1 MLAYFL
7 KINVAIALFY
17 AFYRLFFYKD
27 TFFTWRRAALL
38 CFFAISAVY
47 PLLNIQTWIT
57 EQEPMVAMADLYAD
71 IVLPEFTI
79 TPEQATSDWKT
90 LLLQTVGF
98 AYWGMVIVL
107 AIRFFIQLAGI
118 IRLAFRCRKAKI
130 GNTNVHLLRQA
141 SGPFS
146 FFHWIFIHPTSHT
159 EDELSEILTHEQ
171 THANQWHSIDVLVS
185 EIVCIFCWFNPFAW
199 LMKREIR
206 TNLEYLA
213 DNRVLETGHDSKA
226 YQYHLLGLSH
236 HKAAATIYNS
246 FNVLP
251 LKKRIK
257 MMNKKRTR
265 EIGRTKYLMFLPL
278 AALLMIISNIEAV
291 ARTTK
296 EMAKDVIEAVEE
308 NLASNSTTPEMEVAT
323 EAIPVETPI
332 SQQDKDKLVTYKGK
346 VVDKDGKPVEGA
358 ELLIDG
364 SHKLPQDQSF
374 VTDKNGNFS
383 FMAFENAHIGV
394 IWNKNDKY
402 MLKGIRYDQKER
414 TNLKI
419 VMDDQWQNPPSNDP
433 NNPVFEVV
441 EIMPEFPDGGMSGL
455 MQFLSKN
462 IQYPINAQKNHTQGR
477 VTVQFV
483 VNKDGSISEPKIIRG
498 VDPDLDGEAIRVIS
512 LMPKWKPGMQ
522 KGQPVRVKYTV
533 PVMFR
538 LSDDGQKEEY
548 KPIPKI
554 DETVVVGY
562 ASKQAPTEED
572 PVFEVVENMPEFA
585 GGMGGL
591 MQYLSK
597 NIKYPVEAQK
607 AGIQGRVI
615 MQVIIDKN
623 GNVTNPKVTQP
634 VDPLLDTEAIRVTA
648 SMPKWKPGTQRGMPV
663 NVKYTFL
670 IFNSTI
676 KSRMQ
681 ITIYLCIFTTSVGA
695 ISTFRL
701 STWRTTLAANCRK
714 ARPVTV
720 FSSSATGVPLSPLSQ
735 MLCTIGICPNKGTFI
750 SSASFL
756 APSFPKI

>member
-17 AFYRLFFYKD
+17 AFYRLFFYKA

-562 ASKQAPTEED
+562 ASKQAPAEEE

-663 NVKYTFL
+663 NVKYTFP
-670 IFNSTI
+670 I
-676 KSRMQ
+676 
-681 ITIYLCIFTTSVGA
+681 V
-695 ISTFRL
+695 FRL
-701 STWRTTLAANCRK
+701 
-714 ARPVTV
+714 
-720 FSSSATGVPLSPLSQ
+720 Q
-735 MLCTIGICPNKGTFI
+735 
-750 SSASFL
+750 
-756 APSFPKI
+756 

>member
-383 FMAFENAHIGV
+383 FTAFENAHIGV

-562 ASKQAPTEED
+562 ASKQAPAEED

-663 NVKYTFL
+663 NVKYTFP
-670 IFNSTI
+670 I
-676 KSRMQ
+676 
-681 ITIYLCIFTTSVGA
+681 V
-695 ISTFRL
+695 FRL
-701 STWRTTLAANCRK
+701 
-714 ARPVTV
+714 
-720 FSSSATGVPLSPLSQ
+720 Q
-735 MLCTIGICPNKGTFI
+735 
-750 SSASFL
+750 
-756 APSFPKI
+756 

>member
-27 TFFTWRRAALL
+27 TFFMWRRAALL

-562 ASKQAPTEED
+562 ASKQAPAEED
-572 PVFEVVENMPEFA
+572 PIFEVVENMPEFA

-663 NVKYTFL
+663 NVKYTFP
-670 IFNSTI
+670 I
-676 KSRMQ
+676 
-681 ITIYLCIFTTSVGA
+681 V
-695 ISTFRL
+695 FRL
-701 STWRTTLAANCRK
+701 
-714 ARPVTV
+714 
-720 FSSSATGVPLSPLSQ
+720 Q
-735 MLCTIGICPNKGTFI
+735 
-750 SSASFL
+750 
-756 APSFPKI
+756 

>member
-79 TPEQATSDWKT
+79 TPEQATSDWKS

-462 IQYPINAQKNHTQGR
+462 IQYPINPQKNHTQGR

-562 ASKQAPTEED
+562 ASKQAPAEED

-663 NVKYTFL
+663 NVKYTFP
-670 IFNSTI
+670 I
-676 KSRMQ
+676 
-681 ITIYLCIFTTSVGA
+681 V
-695 ISTFRL
+695 FRL
-701 STWRTTLAANCRK
+701 
-714 ARPVTV
+714 
-720 FSSSATGVPLSPLSQ
+720 Q
-735 MLCTIGICPNKGTFI
+735 
-750 SSASFL
+750 
-756 APSFPKI
+756 

>member
-79 TPEQATSDWKT
+79 TPEQAISDWKT

-364 SHKLPQDQSF
+364 SHKLPQNQSF

-562 ASKQAPTEED
+562 ASKQAPAEED

-623 GNVTNPKVTQP
+623 GNVTNPKGTQP

-663 NVKYTFL
+663 NVKYTFP
-670 IFNSTI
+670 I
-676 KSRMQ
+676 
-681 ITIYLCIFTTSVGA
+681 V
-695 ISTFRL
+695 FRL
-701 STWRTTLAANCRK
+701 
-714 ARPVTV
+714 
-720 FSSSATGVPLSPLSQ
+720 Q
-735 MLCTIGICPNKGTFI
+735 
-750 SSASFL
+750 
-756 APSFPKI
+756 

>member
-27 TFFTWRRAALL
+27 TFFTWRRVALL
-38 CFFAISAVY
+38 CFFAVSAVY

-57 EQEPMVAMADLYAD
+57 AQEPMVAMADLYAD
-71 IVLPEFTI
+71 IVLPEFTL
-79 TPEQATSDWKT
+79 TPEKTTFDWKAI
-90 LLLQTVGF
+90 LLQTAGF
-98 AYWGMVIVL
+98 VYWGGVALL
-107 AIRFFIQLAGI
+107 AARFLIQLAGI
-118 IRLAFRCRKAKI
+118 IRLAFRSRKTKI
-130 GNTNVHLLRQA
+130 GNTNVHLLKQA

-323 EAIPVETPI
+323 ETAPLETPAP
-332 SQQDKDKLVTYKGK
+332 QQDKDKLVNYKGV
-346 VVDKDGKPVEGA
+346 VVDKDGKAVEGA
-358 ELLIDG
+358 EFFIDED
-364 SHKLPQDQSF
+364 HKLPQGQSYI
-374 VTDKNGNFS
+374 TGKNGNFS
-383 FMAFENAHIGV
+383 FKAFDNAKMIV
-394 IWNKNDKY
+394 IWKKDGKMMGVPVTVNKENNSN
-402 MLKGIRYDQKER
+402 M
-414 TNLKI
+414 KI
-419 VMDDQWQNPPSNDP
+419 VMDREWQNPPVDDP
-433 NNPVFEVV
+433 DYPVYEVV
-441 EIMPEFPDGGMSGL
+441 ETMPEYPDGGMSGM

-462 IQYPINAQKNHTQGR
+462 IRYPVNAQKNGTQGR
-477 VTVQFV
+477 VTVHFV
-483 VNKDGSISEPKIIRG
+483 VNADGSLSNIGIIRG
-498 VDPDLDGEAIRVIS
+498 VDPELDGEAVRVIS
-512 LMPKWKPGMQ
+512 AMPKWKPGTQ
-522 KGQPVRVKYTV
+522 GGKPVRVKYTV

-538 LSDDGQKEEY
+538 LNDEKKEEF
-548 KPIPKI
+548 KPVPKI
-554 DETVVVGY
+554 DESIVVVGY
-562 ASKQAPTEED
+562 ASQEKSPAEED
-572 PVFEVVENMPEFA
+572 VVFEVVEQMPSFA

-591 MQYLSK
+591 MRYLSK
-597 NIKYPVEAQK
+597 NIKYPVAAQK
-607 AGIQGRVI
+607 AGAQGQVI
-615 MQVIIDKN
+615 VQVIIDSN
-623 GNVTNPKVTQP
+623 GNVTNPKITKS
-634 VDPLLDTEAIRVTA
+634 VDPSLDAEAIRVT
-648 SMPKWKPGTQRGMPV
+648 SNMPKWQPGMQRGKAV
-663 NVKYTFL
+663 NVKYTFPIDFKL
-670 IFNSTI
+670 
-676 KSRMQ
+676 Q
-681 ITIYLCIFTTSVGA
+681 
-695 ISTFRL
+695 
-701 STWRTTLAANCRK
+701 
-714 ARPVTV
+714 
-720 FSSSATGVPLSPLSQ
+720 
-735 MLCTIGICPNKGTFI
+735 
-750 SSASFL
+750 
-756 APSFPKI
+756 

>member
-79 TPEQATSDWKT
+79 TPEQATSDWKS

-308 NLASNSTTPEMEVAT
+308 NLASNSTTPEMEVAA

-562 ASKQAPTEED
+562 ASKQAPAEED

-663 NVKYTFL
+663 NVKYTFP
-670 IFNSTI
+670 I
-676 KSRMQ
+676 
-681 ITIYLCIFTTSVGA
+681 V
-695 ISTFRL
+695 FRL
-701 STWRTTLAANCRK
+701 
-714 ARPVTV
+714 
-720 FSSSATGVPLSPLSQ
+720 Q
-735 MLCTIGICPNKGTFI
+735 
-750 SSASFL
+750 
-756 APSFPKI
+756 

>member
-38 CFFAISAVY
+38 CFFAVSAVY

-146 FFHWIFIHPTSHT
+146 FFHWIFIHSTSHT

-364 SHKLPQDQSF
+364 SHKLPKDQSF

-562 ASKQAPTEED
+562 ASKQAPAEED

-663 NVKYTFL
+663 NVKYTFP
-670 IFNSTI
+670 I
-676 KSRMQ
+676 
-681 ITIYLCIFTTSVGA
+681 V
-695 ISTFRL
+695 FRL
-701 STWRTTLAANCRK
+701 
-714 ARPVTV
+714 
-720 FSSSATGVPLSPLSQ
+720 Q
-735 MLCTIGICPNKGTFI
+735 
-750 SSASFL
+750 
-756 APSFPKI
+756 

>member
-27 TFFTWRRAALL
+27 TFFTWRRVALL
-38 CFFAISAVY
+38 CFFAVSAVY

-71 IVLPEFTI
+71 IVLPEFTL
-79 TPEQATSDWKT
+79 TPEKTTFDWKSI
-90 LLLQTVGF
+90 LLQTAGF
-98 AYWGMVIVL
+98 VYWGGVALL
-107 AIRFFIQLAGI
+107 AGRFLVQLAGI
-118 IRLAFRCRKAKI
+118 IRLAFRSRKTKI
-130 GNTNVHLLRQA
+130 GNTNVHLLKQA
-141 SGPFS
+141 DGPFS
-146 FFHWIFIHPTSHT
+146 FFHWIFIHPASHT
-159 EDELSEILTHEQ
+159 EEELSEILTHEQ
-171 THANQWHSIDVLVS
+171 AHANQWHSIDVLIS
-185 EIVCIFCWFNPFAW
+185 ETACVLCWFNPFAW

-213 DNRVLETGHDSKA
+213 DNRVLETGHDSKS

-236 HKAAATIYNS
+236 YKAAATIYNS

-308 NLASNSTTPEMEVAT
+308 NLASNATTPEMEVAT
-323 EAIPVETPI
+323 EAAPLETPAP
-332 SQQDKDKLVTYKGK
+332 QQDKDKLVNYKGV
-346 VVDKDGKPVEGA
+346 VVDKDGKAVEGA
-358 ELLIDG
+358 EFFIDG
-364 SHKLPQDQSF
+364 DHKLPQGQSY
-374 VTDKNGNFS
+374 VTEKNGNFS
-383 FMAFENAHIGV
+383 FKAFENAKMIV
-394 IWNKNDKY
+394 IWKKDGKMMGLPVAVNKENNSN
-402 MLKGIRYDQKER
+402 M
-414 TNLKI
+414 KI
-419 VMDDQWQNPPSNDP
+419 VMDREWLNPPANDP
-433 NNPVFEVV
+433 DNPVFEVV
-441 EIMPEFPDGGMSGL
+441 EQMPEFPDGGMSGL

-483 VNKDGSISEPKIIRG
+483 VDKDGSISEPGIIRG

-522 KGQPVRVKYTV
+522 KGQPVRVRYTV

-562 ASKQAPTEED
+562 TPKQVPTEED
-572 PVFEVVENMPEFA
+572 PVFEVVENMPEFP

-607 AGIQGRVI
+607 AGTQGRVMI
-615 MQVIIDKN
+615 QVIIDKN
-623 GNVTNPKVTQP
+623 GNITNPKVIQP

-648 SMPKWKPGTQRGMPV
+648 NMPKWKPGTQRGMPV
-663 NVKYTFL
+663 NVKYTFP
-670 IFNSTI
+670 I
-676 KSRMQ
+676 
-681 ITIYLCIFTTSVGA
+681 V
-695 ISTFRL
+695 FRL
-701 STWRTTLAANCRK
+701 
-714 ARPVTV
+714 
-720 FSSSATGVPLSPLSQ
+720 Q
-735 MLCTIGICPNKGTFI
+735 
-750 SSASFL
+750 
-756 APSFPKI
+756 

>member
-308 NLASNSTTPEMEVAT
+308 NLASNSTTPETEVAT

-562 ASKQAPTEED
+562 ASKQAPAEED
-572 PVFEVVENMPEFA
+572 PIFEVVENMPEFA

-663 NVKYTFL
+663 NVKYTFP
-670 IFNSTI
+670 I
-676 KSRMQ
+676 
-681 ITIYLCIFTTSVGA
+681 V
-695 ISTFRL
+695 FRL
-701 STWRTTLAANCRK
+701 
-714 ARPVTV
+714 
-720 FSSSATGVPLSPLSQ
+720 Q
-735 MLCTIGICPNKGTFI
+735 
-750 SSASFL
+750 
-756 APSFPKI
+756 

>member
-346 VVDKDGKPVEGA
+346 VVDKAGKPVEGA
-358 ELLIDG
+358 ELRIDG

-663 NVKYTFL
+663 NVKYTFP
-670 IFNSTI
+670 I
-676 KSRMQ
+676 
-681 ITIYLCIFTTSVGA
+681 V
-695 ISTFRL
+695 FRL
-701 STWRTTLAANCRK
+701 
-714 ARPVTV
+714 
-720 FSSSATGVPLSPLSQ
+720 Q
-735 MLCTIGICPNKGTFI
+735 
-750 SSASFL
+750 
-756 APSFPKI
+756 

>member
-79 TPEQATSDWKT
+79 TPEQATSDWKS

-402 MLKGIRYDQKER
+402 MLKEIRYDQKES

-562 ASKQAPTEED
+562 ASKQAPAEED
-572 PVFEVVENMPEFA
+572 PVFEVVEIMPELA

-663 NVKYTFL
+663 NVKYTFP
-670 IFNSTI
+670 I
-676 KSRMQ
+676 
-681 ITIYLCIFTTSVGA
+681 V
-695 ISTFRL
+695 FRL
-701 STWRTTLAANCRK
+701 
-714 ARPVTV
+714 
-720 FSSSATGVPLSPLSQ
+720 Q
-735 MLCTIGICPNKGTFI
+735 
-750 SSASFL
+750 
-756 APSFPKI
+756 

>member
-98 AYWGMVIVL
+98 AYWGMVIIL

-562 ASKQAPTEED
+562 ASKQAPAEED

-663 NVKYTFL
+663 NVKYTFP
-670 IFNSTI
+670 I
-676 KSRMQ
+676 
-681 ITIYLCIFTTSVGA
+681 V
-695 ISTFRL
+695 FRL
-701 STWRTTLAANCRK
+701 
-714 ARPVTV
+714 
-720 FSSSATGVPLSPLSQ
+720 Q
-735 MLCTIGICPNKGTFI
+735 
-750 SSASFL
+750 
-756 APSFPKI
+756 

>member
-498 VDPDLDGEAIRVIS
+498 VNPDLDGEAIRVIS

-548 KPIPKI
+548 KPMPKI

-562 ASKQAPTEED
+562 ASKQAPAEED

-663 NVKYTFL
+663 NVKYTFP
-670 IFNSTI
+670 I
-676 KSRMQ
+676 
-681 ITIYLCIFTTSVGA
+681 V
-695 ISTFRL
+695 FRL
-701 STWRTTLAANCRK
+701 
-714 ARPVTV
+714 
-720 FSSSATGVPLSPLSQ
+720 Q
-735 MLCTIGICPNKGTFI
+735 
-750 SSASFL
+750 
-756 APSFPKI
+756 

>member
-79 TPEQATSDWKT
+79 TPEQATSDWKS

-562 ASKQAPTEED
+562 ASKQAPAEED
-572 PVFEVVENMPEFA
+572 PIFEVVENMPEFA

-663 NVKYTFL
+663 NVKYTFP
-670 IFNSTI
+670 I
-676 KSRMQ
+676 
-681 ITIYLCIFTTSVGA
+681 V
-695 ISTFRL
+695 FRL
-701 STWRTTLAANCRK
+701 
-714 ARPVTV
+714 
-720 FSSSATGVPLSPLSQ
+720 Q
-735 MLCTIGICPNKGTFI
+735 
-750 SSASFL
+750 
-756 APSFPKI
+756 

>member
-118 IRLAFRCRKAKI
+118 IRLAFRCQKAKI

-308 NLASNSTTPEMEVAT
+308 NLAADSTTPEMEVA

-538 LSDDGQKEEY
+538 LSDNGQKEEY

-562 ASKQAPTEED
+562 ASKQAPAEED

-663 NVKYTFL
+663 NVKYTFP
-670 IFNSTI
+670 I
-676 KSRMQ
+676 
-681 ITIYLCIFTTSVGA
+681 V
-695 ISTFRL
+695 FRL
-701 STWRTTLAANCRK
+701 
-714 ARPVTV
+714 
-720 FSSSATGVPLSPLSQ
+720 Q
-735 MLCTIGICPNKGTFI
+735 
-750 SSASFL
+750 
-756 APSFPKI
+756 

>member
-79 TPEQATSDWKT
+79 TPEQATSDWKS

-296 EMAKDVIEAVEE
+296 EMPKDVIEAVEE

-562 ASKQAPTEED
+562 ASKQAPAEED

-663 NVKYTFL
+663 NVKYTFP
-670 IFNSTI
+670 I
-676 KSRMQ
+676 
-681 ITIYLCIFTTSVGA
+681 V
-695 ISTFRL
+695 FRL
-701 STWRTTLAANCRK
+701 
-714 ARPVTV
+714 
-720 FSSSATGVPLSPLSQ
+720 Q
-735 MLCTIGICPNKGTFI
+735 
-750 SSASFL
+750 
-756 APSFPKI
+756 

>member
-79 TPEQATSDWKT
+79 TPEQATSDWKS

-419 VMDDQWQNPPSNDP
+419 VMDDQGQNPPSNDP

-562 ASKQAPTEED
+562 ASKQAPAEED

-663 NVKYTFL
+663 NVKYTFP
-670 IFNSTI
+670 I
-676 KSRMQ
+676 
-681 ITIYLCIFTTSVGA
+681 V
-695 ISTFRL
+695 FRL
-701 STWRTTLAANCRK
+701 
-714 ARPVTV
+714 
-720 FSSSATGVPLSPLSQ
+720 Q
-735 MLCTIGICPNKGTFI
+735 
-750 SSASFL
+750 
-756 APSFPKI
+756 

>member
-79 TPEQATSDWKT
+79 TPEQATSDWKS

-364 SHKLPQDQSF
+364 SHKLPQNQSF

-562 ASKQAPTEED
+562 ASKQAPAEED

-648 SMPKWKPGTQRGMPV
+648 SMPKWKPGTQRGIPV
-663 NVKYTFL
+663 NVKYTFP
-670 IFNSTI
+670 I
-676 KSRMQ
+676 
-681 ITIYLCIFTTSVGA
+681 V
-695 ISTFRL
+695 FRL
-701 STWRTTLAANCRK
+701 
-714 ARPVTV
+714 
-720 FSSSATGVPLSPLSQ
+720 Q
-735 MLCTIGICPNKGTFI
+735 
-750 SSASFL
+750 
-756 APSFPKI
+756 

>member
-79 TPEQATSDWKT
+79 TPEQATSDWKS

-265 EIGRTKYLMFLPL
+265 EIGRSKYLMFLPL

-562 ASKQAPTEED
+562 ASKQAPAEED

-663 NVKYTFL
+663 NVKYTFP
-670 IFNSTI
+670 I
-676 KSRMQ
+676 
-681 ITIYLCIFTTSVGA
+681 V
-695 ISTFRL
+695 FRL
-701 STWRTTLAANCRK
+701 
-714 ARPVTV
+714 
-720 FSSSATGVPLSPLSQ
+720 Q
-735 MLCTIGICPNKGTFI
+735 
-750 SSASFL
+750 
-756 APSFPKI
+756 